1 MKLFTAEQFTPTK
14 FDTAED
20 KAKFANHFVRFVE
33 SDFKSTL
40 FPKWFYTRLS
50 MTFGHIAHYNQSGFY
65 SEFFES
71 TMDKVRFLE
80 QTRLAGC
87 YGSPEHTYCDVE
99 RVIVKWVVARSG
111 TLPMGGQSAGTIE
124 QAGSPQARRRCSV
137 NQSPFLYREVDGR
150 FSTAQRLSRNHSS
163 HAVSA
168 GQMTLARA
176 DKPTVPTL
184 NSHIEEQ
191 DRSYRVSP
199 VIRAGGHDGKRAR
212 LCTE

>member
-14 FDTAED
+14 FGTAED

-65 SEFFES
+65 SEFFAS

-99 RVIVKWVVARSG
+99 RVIVKWVRDSG
-111 TLPMGGQSAGTIE
+111 VES
-124 QAGSPQARRRCSV
+124 
-137 NQSPFLYREVDGR
+137 LYREQL
-150 FSTAQRLSRNHSS
+150 AEEIKAKEL
-163 HAVSA
+163 AE
-168 GQMTLARA
+168 LARLRA
-176 DKPTVPTL
+176 KYSSIPVACQHASRFD
-184 NSHIEEQ
+184 E
-191 DRSYRVSP
+191 RVCE
-199 VIRAGGHDGKRAR
+199 ALAEAEANGDTGDQNDN
-212 LCTE
+212 

>member
-1 MKLFTAEQFTPTK
+1 MKLFTASQFTPTK

-33 SDFKSTL
+33 SDFRSTL

-99 RVIVKWVVARSG
+99 RVIVKWVRDSG
-111 TLPMGGQSAGTIE
+111 IE
-124 QAGSPQARRRCSV
+124 S
-137 NQSPFLYREVDGR
+137 LYRERLAEEIKAKEMAKGNVAECVAVAAKSKLLR
-150 FSTAQRLSRNHSS
+150 FDITPEAADLIADALDIMPIPRQHYISPDDDDMCRLASD
-163 HAVSA
+163 
-168 GQMTLARA
+168 LAILFRQ
-176 DKPTVPTL
+176 
-184 NSHIEEQ
+184 S
-191 DRSYRVSP
+191 
-199 VIRAGGHDGKRAR
+199 
-212 LCTE
+212 

>member
-124 QAGSPQARRRCSV
+124 QAGR
-137 NQSPFLYREVDGR
+137 
-150 FSTAQRLSRNHSS
+150 
-163 HAVSA
+163 
-168 GQMTLARA
+168 
-176 DKPTVPTL
+176 K
-184 NSHIEEQ
+184 
-191 DRSYRVSP
+191 
-199 VIRAGGHDGKRAR
+199 GKRLHPRTNKRVWGNSQLPCEGGQAVHQKKQSKG
-212 LCTE
+212 

>member
-99 RVIVKWVVARSG
+99 RVTVKWVRDSG
-111 TLPMGGQSAGTIE
+111 IE
-124 QAGSPQARRRCSV
+124 S
-137 NQSPFLYREVDGR
+137 LYRE
-150 FSTAQRLSRNHSS
+150 RL
-163 HAVSA
+163 AEEIKA
-168 GQMTLARA
+168 KELAE
-176 DKPTVPTL
+176 K
-184 NSHIEEQ
+184 
-191 DRSYRVSP
+191 
-199 VIRAGGHDGKRAR
+199 AR
-212 LCTE
+212 LEAKYPE

>member
-99 RVIVKWVVARSG
+99 RVIVKWVRDSG
-111 TLPMGGQSAGTIE
+111 IE
-124 QAGSPQARRRCSV
+124 
-137 NQSPFLYREVDGR
+137 
-150 FSTAQRLSRNHSS
+150 S
-163 HAVSA
+163 HVSA
-168 GQMTLARA
+168 NGMELAR
-176 DKPTVPTL
+176 K
-184 NSHIEEQ
+184 
-191 DRSYRVSP
+191 
-199 VIRAGGHDGKRAR
+199 
-212 LCTE
+212 